1 MRHSTRRALG
11 AIAGVAAA
19 TLTLSACAGGG
30 TEPSAS
36 DGDFTPLSSVKLQ
49 LQWLPQAQFAGYYVA
64 LDKGYFQ
71 EEGFDDVEVLPSG
84 GDIVP
89 QDALVAGD
97 VDFAVAWV
105 PKVLGTLENQGVE
118 LTDIAQVFQKS
129 GTTQVSWKDSDITG
143 VDDFEG
149 KRIGSWGFGN
159 EWEIFAA
166 MADKGLDAST
176 VQITTQDFSMNA
188 LLDRDVDAAQAM
200 TYNELAQLFET
211 VNPATGKLYTEADV
225 DVISYEDTAGA
236 MLQDAIW
243 ADTQR
248 LADDPAYADAAKRF
262 LKAVVKGWVFARDNP
277 TEAAEIT
284 YAAATAPGVDAFP
297 RRTDP
302 SAVADERGQQ
312 AHLDRRRVRHDRLR
326 RVGQDGRR
334 SPQGRQPG
342 RPQPHHHRAR
352 RLGVLERL
360 HRGGAQRAE
369 GRGRHRRR
377 RLHADRGDA
386 HRGRQVDASRDGGA
400 TVSGGG
406 PAVVPRRR
414 VPREGGGATPSCR
427 DAGFRVEAGRPGLPA
442 RARQPAGPRGG
453 ARD

>member
-11 AIAGVAAA
+11 AVAGVAVAA
-19 TLTLSACAGGG
+19 LALSACSGGESS
-30 TEPSAS
+30 EPAAS
-36 DGDFTPLSSVKLQ
+36 DGDFTPLTSVKLQ

-71 EEGFDDVEVLPSG
+71 EEGFDTVDVIPSG

-129 GTTQVSWKDSDITG
+129 GTTQVSWKDSNITS

-188 LLDRDVDAAQAM
+188 LLDKDVDAAQAM

-211 VNPATGKLYTEADV
+211 VNPATGKLYTMDDV
-225 DVISYEDTAGA
+225 NVISYEDTAGA

-243 ADTQR
+243 ADTNR
-248 LADDPAYADAAKRF
+248 LSDDPAYADAATRF

-277 TEAAEIT
+277 TEAADIT
-284 YAAATAPGVDAFP
+284 YKAATAPGVDAFP
-297 RRTDP
+297 VGPTHQLWQMNEVNKLIWTGGDFGTID
-302 SAVADERGQQ
+302 SAAWDKTVQGALK
-312 AHLDRRRVRHDRLR
+312 AVN
-326 RVGQDGRR
+326 QDGLNLITTEPAE
-334 SPQGRQPG
+334 SA
-342 RPQPHHHRAR
+342 HSNEYIEKA
-352 RLGVLERL
+352 LTALTEEGVT
-360 HRGGAQRAE
+360 
-369 GRGRHRRR
+369 
-377 RLHADRGDA
+377 
-386 HRGRQVDASRDGGA
+386 VDGTYTPIDV
-400 TVSGGG
+400 TLT
-406 PAVVPRRR
+406 
-414 VPREGGGATPSCR
+414 EGG
-427 DAGFRVEAGRPGLPA
+427 
-442 RARQPAGPRGG
+442 Q
-453 ARD
+453 